1 MELLIST
8 NESYIVSTASTALSD
23 YVVRPA
29 VMEVVKKKLGLL
41 LMRGSETY
49 NLVVKRLAGWRNR

>member
-8 NESYIVSTASTALSD
+8 NESYMVSTASTALSD

-29 VMEVVKKKLGLL
+29 VMEVV
-41 LMRGSETY
+41 
-49 NLVVKRLAGWRNR
+49 